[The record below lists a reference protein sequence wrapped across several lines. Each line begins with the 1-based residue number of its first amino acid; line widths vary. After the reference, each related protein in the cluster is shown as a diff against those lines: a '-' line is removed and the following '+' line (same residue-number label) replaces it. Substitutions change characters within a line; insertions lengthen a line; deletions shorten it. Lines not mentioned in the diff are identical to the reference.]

1 MKITVKREF
10 FSDTETLGSMFIND
24 KFFCYTLEDFDRKLQ
39 SNQSSSEIAF
49 KKIYGRT
56 AIPSGEYRMIL
67 SLSNRFKRIMPEV
80 LNVKGFAG
88 IRIHGGN
95 THENTEGCILVAKNR
110 YVNKPST
117 FGKIVVNWIQGTT
130 ETQLTREIQKAIDK
144 NEKVSLSIVY

>member
-10 FSDTETLGSMFIND
+10 FSDSETLGSMFIND

-39 SNQSSSEIAF
+39 ANQSSSEIAF

-56 AIPSGEYRMIL
+56 AIPAGEYRVIL

-95 THENTEGCILVAKNR
+95 THENTEGCILVARNQ
-110 YVNKPST
+110 YIGKPSP
-117 FGKIVVNWIQGTT
+117 FGKIMNWIQGST
-130 ETQLTREIQKAIDK
+130 ESQLTKLIQKAIHK
-144 NEKVSLSIVY
+144 NEKVTLTITR